1 MLCSISDQRTA
12 LQHVA
17 FKPVESLS
25 ESSVAVQMQGGC
37 VSVHVAAIATVQ
49 APAICHCQKLSRAGV
64 QSPHGYMGFGAI
76 HEFRFRGCPL
86 RALRVFPK
94 GLLGFSL
101 KSLRVL
107 LKVLTGPPSRSL
119 RRPP

>member
-1 MLCSISDQRTA
+1 MPNQRTP

-49 APAICHCQKLSRAGV
+49 TPAICHCQKLSRADV
-64 QSPHGYMGFGAI
+64 QSPHGYMGFGAKA
-76 HEFRFRGCPL
+76 PL
-86 RALRVFPK
+86 KFLRVF
-94 GLLGFSL
+94 
-101 KSLRVL
+101 
-107 LKVLTGPPSRSL
+107 LKVL
-119 RRPP
+119 

>member
-37 VSVHVAAIATVQ
+37 VSVHVAAIATAQ
-49 APAICHCQKLSRAGV
+49 APAICYCQKLSSADV
-64 QSPHGYMGFGAI
+64 QSPHGYMGFGAT
-76 HEFRFRGCPL
+76 HEFRFRERTL
-86 RALRVFPK
+86 RALRV
-94 GLLGFSL
+94 
-101 KSLRVL
+101 SLRSLMVL
-107 LKVLTGPPSRSL
+107 PKVL
-119 RRPP
+119 